1 MIRKYNDNALISV
14 IMPIYNNAIFL
25 PEAIESILRQTYT
38 HFELIIVDDGST
50 DGSRNII
57 SDFAR
62 QDKRIRPISLNHNGV
77 TGAMNKGINSAR
89 GQWIA
94 RMDSDDIALPERF
107 SVQMEWIIQNNLDV
121 CGAQAEIFGTRGDK
135 LLWFPETNEA
145 ICMELLFRCSILY
158 PTAIIR
164 ADVLRNNLHIDDCF
178 FDDYELFT
186 RLAPK
191 HRMGNVPSLLLR
203 YRGHETQTS
212 KIKQKELRR
221 DFQKYRFR
229 YFYKMFPNTPLAD
242 YLPLALVSD
251 KFPLPDLQQ
260 LERAGQWLAK
270 FSNVSDEKVREK
282 MGQRWQKTCEC
293 SATLGKEVDII
304 FKRYM
309 DMINKDCS
317 VTISSI

>member
-1 MIRKYNDNALISV
+1 MIRKHNDNALISV
-14 IMPIYNNAIFL
+14 VMPVYNNAIFL

-57 SDFAR
+57 SNYAR
-62 QDKRIRPISLNHNGV
+62 QDNRIRPISLNHSGV

-89 GQWIA
+89 GRWIA
-94 RMDSDDIALPERF
+94 RMDGDDIALPERF

-121 CGAQAEIFGTRGDK
+121 CGAQAETFGTK
-135 LLWFPETNEA
+135 ENKILWFPETHEA
-145 ICMELLFRCSILY
+145 ICKELIFRCPILY

-164 ADVLRNNLHIDDCF
+164 TDVLRNNLYIDDCF

-191 HRMGNVPSLLLR
+191 YRMGNVPSLLLR

-212 KIKQKELRR
+212 RVRQKEVRR
-221 DFQKYRFR
+221 DFKKYRFK

-270 FSNVSDEKVREK
+270 FSNVSDEKFREI
-282 MGQRWQKTCEC
+282 MGQRWQKTCKRSE
-293 SATLGKEVDII
+293 SLGKEVDSI
-304 FKRYM
+304 FQRYM
-309 DMINKDCS
+309 DMRKKIA
-317 VTISSI
+317 V